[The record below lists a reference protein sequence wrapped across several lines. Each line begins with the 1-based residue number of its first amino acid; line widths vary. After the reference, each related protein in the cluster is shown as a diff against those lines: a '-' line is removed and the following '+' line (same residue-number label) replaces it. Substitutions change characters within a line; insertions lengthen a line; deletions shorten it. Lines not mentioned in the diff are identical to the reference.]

1 MSCFSRAA
9 RATAAFLTILFSS
22 LLTQAHA
29 ASPAGPLVL
38 YEFSTG
44 SGAVVRDLSG
54 VGAPLDLRIADTV
67 STRWLPGGGLQVLK
81 PTRIASSGAA
91 TKLSEAIKA
100 SNAMTIE
107 AWIQPTS
114 TGQGG
119 PARVVTLSS
128 NTKERNFTLGQESTA
143 YDVRLRT
150 TRNNDNGSKPSVTT
164 PSGTLNTGLTHVVY
178 TRDSNGSAAIY
189 VNGVKQVSRTVSGE
203 LSNWDSAYR
212 FGLANELNGDRPW
225 LGTLHRVAIYNR
237 VLGSSEIDR
246 NFAAGARPESTT
258 TSGTATSDPGSAS
271 PAGLLALYEFTTGSG
286 AVVRDLSGVG
296 APLDLRIADTVST
309 RWLPGGGLQVLKPTR
324 IASSGAATKLS
335 EAIKASNAMTIEA
348 WIQPTSTGQGGPAR
362 VVTLSSNTKERNF
375 TLGQESTAYDVRLR
389 TTRNNDN
396 GSKPSVTTPSGTLNT
411 GLTHVVYTRDSNG
424 SAAIYVNGVKQV
436 SRTVSGELSNWD
448 SAYRFGLA
456 NELNG
461 DRPWLGTLH
470 RVAIYN
476 RVLGG
481 SEIDRNFA
489 AGAQPESAAT
499 VSDSGADGS
508 GATGGT
514 DSSQPVSGTTVSE
527 PVLVTGSAVLS
538 WKPPATR
545 SNGTPLSF
553 AEIAGYV
560 LYYGVAPG
568 NYSSSISID
577 DAYTTSVT
585 VADLPRGTYYFAVT
599 ARDTSGMESAYS
611 KAATRV
617 IE

>member
-1 MSCFSRAA
+1 MVCLSRAA
-9 RATAAFLTILFSS
+9 RVTAVFFTILVPS

-54 VGAPLDLRIADTV
+54 VGAPLDLRIADTA

-91 TKLSEAIKA
+91 TKLSEGIKA
-100 SNAMTIE
+100 SNAITIE

-128 NTKERNFTLGQESTA
+128 NT
-143 YDVRLRT
+143 
-150 TRNNDNGSKPSVTT
+150 
-164 PSGTLNTGLTHVVY
+164 
-178 TRDSNGSAAIY
+178 I
-189 VNGVKQVSRTVSGE
+189 
-203 LSNWDSAYR
+203 
-212 FGLANELNGDRPW
+212 
-225 LGTLHRVAIYNR
+225 
-237 VLGSSEIDR
+237 
-246 NFAAGARPESTT
+246 
-258 TSGTATSDPGSAS
+258 
-271 PAGLLALYEFTTGSG
+271 
-286 AVVRDLSGVG
+286 
-296 APLDLRIADTVST
+296 
-309 RWLPGGGLQVLKPTR
+309 
-324 IASSGAATKLS
+324 
-335 EAIKASNAMTIEA
+335 
-348 WIQPTSTGQGGPAR
+348 
-362 VVTLSSNTKERNF
+362 ERNF

-489 AGAQPESAAT
+489 AGAQPESA
-499 VSDSGADGS
+499 
-508 GATGGT
+508 
-514 DSSQPVSGTTVSE
+514 
-527 PVLVTGSAVLS
+527 
-538 WKPPATR
+538 
-545 SNGTPLSF
+545 
-553 AEIAGYV
+553 
-560 LYYGVAPG
+560 
-568 NYSSSISID
+568 
-577 DAYTTSVT
+577 
-585 VADLPRGTYYFAVT
+585 LPRRSIR
-599 ARDTSGMESAYS
+599 ARFPASQSHGPRCA
-611 KAATRV
+611 
-617 IE
+617 